1 MRRNV
6 VVWACCGVLAAC
18 SLHAPVNGGHAARQE
33 QKGKGG
39 ASLERMAMAPTAA
52 ERAQQGIEHPTRG
65 DVRRRLDEVRRMME
79 ERFAFDRKPIAPR
92 VEGRSAMRGKCE
104 RVTISAVNLPLSIL
118 LQNVI
123 GKRVLRRVDEGGEP
137 DMAQPVTVHAKG
149 ECLDVLLD
157 RVLTGLDVAY
167 QLEPHALTVM
177 ARETRAYQAPPLRVR
192 QRYSS
197 GTVSAGINAGGQNA
211 GGGAQAGGGGAGGAG
226 ASGGQVE
233 NEAAKLDELRDLVGS
248 VKALLGEGSTVSVN
262 RATGELIVHARPS
275 EHRRVGRFLA
285 EYARQ
290 YQRAVMVTARVIEVN
305 EDDLREHGMSL
316 DLLLSR
322 VKGGAQVITG
332 FGQQVQ
338 GTSGSVRVFNTQ
350 GSFLFDLLGV
360 LRENKI
366 RFVQRVAPSV
376 TVLNRKGA
384 TINLGQQEQY
394 VKSITITAT
403 QATASAAAQLVP
415 APELGVL
422 QTGVQLDVWPSVDDR
437 GVITAQV
444 RVAITDKV
452 AEKTFTFQNVG
463 SFNSPV
469 LSTREI
475 NTQIL
480 TRDGGTVVISGLS
493 REYRGGSGS
502 GIPGLMDAPVVGGVF
517 GYKKRQRT
525 RTQALVFLTM
535 RSVRSGIAPSASRPV
550 ARAGR

>member
-1 MRRNV
+1 MRRS
-6 VVWACCGVLAAC
+6 VVWLSVLLAAC
-18 SLHAPVNGGHAARQE
+18 ALPLKRTE
-33 QKGKGG
+33 T
-39 ASLERMAMAPTAA
+39 ASKPKPKQQDIVSMAMQETAA
-52 ERAQQGIEHPTRG
+52 ERAQEEAAHPTRG
-65 DVRRRLDEVRRMME
+65 DVKRRLDEVRRMME
-79 ERFAFDRKPIAPR
+79 ERFAFNRKPIAPR
-92 VEGRSAMRGKCE
+92 LEGKSAMKGKCE
-104 RVTISAVNLPLSIL
+104 RVTINAVNMPLSIF

-137 DMAQPVTVHAKG
+137 DMAQPVTVYAKN

-157 RVLTGLDVAY
+157 RVLTSLDVAY
-167 QLEPHALTVM
+167 QLEPRALTVM
-177 ARETRAYQAPPLRVR
+177 ARETRAYQVPTLRVR
-192 QRYSS
+192 QKYSS
-197 GTVSAGINAGGQNA
+197 STFSSAIAA
-211 GGGAQAGGGGAGGAG
+211 GGGNTGGNTGASGGGAAG
-226 ASGGQVE
+226 ASGGQVA
-233 NEAAKLDELRDLVGS
+233 NETEQMDEVKELVDTVQS
-248 VKALLGEGSTVSVN
+248 LLGEGSTVSVN
-262 RATGELIVHARPS
+262 ATTGELIVHARPS
-275 EHRRVGRFLA
+275 EHRRVARFLA

-290 YQRAVMVTARVIEVN
+290 YQRAVMITARVIEIN
-305 EDDLREHGMSL
+305 DDDLREHGMSL

-338 GTSGSVRVFNTQ
+338 GTSGSVRVFNTK

-403 QATASAAAQLVP
+403 QATANAAAQLVP

-422 QTGVQLDVWPSVDDR
+422 QTGVQLDVWPSVDDQ
-437 GVITAQV
+437 GMITAQV

-452 AEKTFTFQNVG
+452 GEKQFSFQNVG
-463 SFNSPV
+463 SFTSPI

-475 NTQIL
+475 NTQIV
-480 TRDGGTVVISGLS
+480 TRDGGTVVISGLT
-493 REYRGGSGS
+493 REYQGGSGS

-517 GYKKRQRT
+517 GYKKKQKT
-525 RTQALVFLTM
+525 RTQALVLITM
-535 RSVRSGIAPSASRPV
+535 RSVRLGMGRRIASVR
-550 ARAGR
+550 